1 MSTEQ
6 FSTYKGLFLLKL
18 QIFLNRATISYVS
31 NRALVIR
38 RVSKCSGIIC
48 GVSLRQLE
56 SPLSHFLLIVIQSFE
71 LSQSYI
77 SAVSLSCNRNL
88 YCLTKIFLIIS
99 VVSRNNCVILY
110 VSRNILVIST
120 VSRDKF
126 VIFYVLCKPFVIS
139 FVSQSNFVILF
150 SDLPLVLAIA
160 PLEPYLVYLTQQL
173 S

>member
-1 MSTEQ
+1 MCV
-6 FSTYKGLFLLKL
+6 KLFWRE
-18 QIFLNRATISYVS
+18 NISYVS

-56 SPLSHFLLIVIQSFE
+56 SPLSHFLVIVIQSFE

-77 SAVSLSCNRNL
+77 SAVSLSRNRNL
-88 YCLTKIFLIIS
+88 YCLTEIFLIIS
-99 VVSRNNCVILY
+99 Y
-110 VSRNILVIST
+110 VSRSIFVIWYVSHNILVIST

-126 VIFYVLCKPFVIS
+126 VIFYVSRKPFVIS

-150 SDLPLVLAIA
+150 SDLPLVLAMA
-160 PLEPYLVYLTQQL
+160 ALEPYLEYLTQQQ